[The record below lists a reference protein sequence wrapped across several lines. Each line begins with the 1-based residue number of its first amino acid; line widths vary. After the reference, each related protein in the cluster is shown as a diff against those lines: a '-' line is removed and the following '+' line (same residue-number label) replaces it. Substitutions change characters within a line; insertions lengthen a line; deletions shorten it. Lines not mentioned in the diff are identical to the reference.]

1 VRSLHSTF
9 KVLKLDDLMKLR
21 MNKMKITETFE
32 MKLAM
37 IKILIF
43 EDFEANKLDDMKL
56 RMKI

>member
-1 VRSLHSTF
+1 
-9 KVLKLDDLMKLR
+9 MKLR